1 MKPLLGR
8 DIAVSSSSSPL
19 PSGNNNVRTRLENKK
34 IMLMPNNQRNSINT
48 GHWSLKSETAET
60 KVGGPKSWELKKGRI
75 GQNSCHS
82 CIFCFLWL
90 EGQNPFQGLGIVPP
104 SQILLCHTYH
114 HSTHQNPSID
124 DQFLMFSSPPKS
136 KILIFILR
144 TTTYQPCIVYLEV
157 HLLNIDLGSDLAK
170 GAARV
175 QLHFAGIIPGGGQKN
190 L

>member
-90 EGQNPFQGLGIVPP
+90 EEQNLFGEMGIDPT
-104 SQILLCHTYH
+104 SNSLCCVTLITTQHIKI
-114 HSTHQNPSID
+114 HQ
-124 DQFLMFSSPPKS
+124 
-136 KILIFILR
+136 
-144 TTTYQPCIVYLEV
+144 
-157 HLLNIDLGSDLAK
+157 
-170 GAARV
+170 
-175 QLHFAGIIPGGGQKN
+175 QLTN
-190 L
+190 S